1 MKRKA
6 CIILILILC
15 LNSVPLFA
23 QEDAAKEE
31 VQRVY
36 VKTSFDANPGDAG
49 LRNQA
54 KRYIQKRMKQLG
66 NIVFKDKDHDFE
78 LIFFVF
84 EPRDKAGKGTGIV
97 VISVI
102 ATEPL
107 PDGRLIFRGDT
118 FKVCSRD
125 DLPKACEL
133 LVDQINSEFL
143 SREMK
148 TE

>member
-1 MKRKA
+1 MKRIA
-6 CIILILILC
+6 CIILIVILC
-15 LNSVPLFA
+15 LNSFPAFA
-23 QEDAAKEE
+23 QEKAGTEDLEKLKLKLA
-31 VQRVY
+31 
-36 VKTSFDANPGDAG
+36 FDSNPGDIG
-49 LRNQA
+49 LKNQV
-54 KRYIQKRMKQLG
+54 KRYVQIRMKQLG
-66 NIVFKDKDHDFE
+66 NIVFKDKDYDFE

-84 EPRDKAGKGTGIV
+84 EPKDKAGEGTGIV

-107 PDGRLIFRGDT
+107 PDGRPIFIGDT
-118 FKVCSRD
+118 FKVCNRG

-143 SREMK
+143 ARETK